1 MDRRV
6 WVRGLLIALLTMV
19 WIAPIAAHAMP
30 VAAAPLHGPAG
41 VGIAL
46 GDPHPGPAVP
56 FIGGLISNAD
66 GMPICGA
73 EALLLQVDLSGTIGV
88 RQATT
93 GADGHYAFNTDGLS
107 ASAVYIVAVPTVG
120 VLLGRVPTLGTQD
133 PSLGILGSVGNAH
146 VDMAFQ

>member
-1 MDRRV
+1 
-6 WVRGLLIALLTMV
+6 MV

-30 VAAAPLHGPAG
+30 VAAAPTHRP
-41 VGIAL
+41 VGADIVL

-56 FIGGLISNAD
+56 FIGGLISDAD
-66 GMPICGA
+66 GLPISGV
-73 EALLLQVDLSGTIGV
+73 ETQLLQVSVLGSTVV

-93 GADGHYAFNTDGLS
+93 GADGQYAFNTDALS
-107 ASAVYIVAVPTVG
+107 VSAVYIVAVPTVG

-133 PSLGILGSVGNAH
+133 PSLVILGSVGNAH